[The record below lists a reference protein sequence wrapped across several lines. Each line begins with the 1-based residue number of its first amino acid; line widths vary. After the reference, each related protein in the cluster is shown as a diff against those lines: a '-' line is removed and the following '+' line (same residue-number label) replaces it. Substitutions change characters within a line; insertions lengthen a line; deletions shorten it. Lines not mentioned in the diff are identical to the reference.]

1 MRLRIW
7 HKMIIGISIPSLF
20 VLIGGLISYQYAR
33 NIEDRQ
39 AYVQV
44 ADDLKEH
51 VLETRRN
58 EKTFLYLKNAES
70 LSNLHAA
77 LKTLTESV
85 HIISPATA
93 EEIGLSEI
101 FMLREYVESY
111 PKIVDDLYANYQ
123 EEASAVEKVRA
134 EGRHLEEFVAREEHA
149 SELTTSFILHL
160 RLQEKNYMLF
170 RDRKSH
176 QQFMTGMDMLNN
188 ITPFCNECTPYIRAV
203 GRLASIYEKSDSLIN
218 NLQIIGGN
226 LESLTEQ
233 ITARERARIKS
244 FLTSTKQILLI
255 GLLTLCVVGPLFVY
269 KTAGYIVAPI
279 LRLSNI
285 TRRIAEGDVSLR
297 APLREHDETH
307 SLAVSFNT
315 MLDRLQLTHQSLE
328 RSMELLR
335 EKQAQLVESEK
346 RASLGLL
353 VSGVAHEL
361 NNPLNN
367 ISLIAERMF
376 EERGELTK
384 QEMRD
389 FNNILTQCERAKN
402 IVNNLLDFAR
412 ARKSTVM
419 DRQDIVHVVN
429 ETFTFVGNQLRV
441 NKIDLVKDL
450 PDAPVYIRGNRSKLE
465 QILVSIFTNA
475 IQAMKSNGILS
486 VSVARDE
493 ENSQV
498 VLKISDT
505 GPGIPAEDIKNI
517 FEPFFTTKPVGEGT
531 GLGLSVCRSL
541 VMEHRGQIDAEST
554 PGEGTVFTI
563 RFPLYLETAVTSG
576 APEQGSDGETGQAS
590 R

>member
-1 MRLRIW
+1 
-7 HKMIIGISIPSLF
+7 MIIGITIPSLF
-20 VLIGGLISYQYAR
+20 VLLGGLISYQYAR
-33 NIEDRQ
+33 NIEDRL
-39 AYVQV
+39 AYVQI

-58 EKTFLYLKNAES
+58 EKNFLYLKNAETMA
-70 LSNLHAA
+70 NLHAA
-77 LKTLTESV
+77 LRILSESV
-85 HIISPATA
+85 RDISPETA
-93 EEIGLSEI
+93 DEIGPSDI
-101 FMLREYVESY
+101 FMLRESVEFY
-111 PKIVDDLYANYQ
+111 PKIVDDLYVNYQ
-123 EEASAVEKVRA
+123 EEGKAVEKVRA
-134 EGRHLEEFVAREEHA
+134 EGRRLEEYVAQEEHA

-170 RDRKSH
+170 RDRKSY
-176 QQFMTGMDMLNN
+176 QQFMAGLDMLKN
-188 ITPFCNECTPYIRAV
+188 ITPFCNECSPYIRAV
-203 GRLASIYEKSDSLIN
+203 GGLASIYEKSDSFIN
-218 NLQIIGGN
+218 NLQVIGN
-226 LESLTEQ
+226 SLETVTEQ

-244 FLTSTKQILLI
+244 FLAETKQIMLV
-255 GLLTLCVVGPLFVY
+255 GLLTLCVLGPFFVY

-279 LRLSNI
+279 LRLSRI
-285 TRRIAEGDVSLR
+285 TRQIAEGDLSLR

-307 SLAVSFNT
+307 SLAESFNT
-315 MLDRLQLTHQSLE
+315 MLDKLQLTYQSLE

-376 EERGELTK
+376 EERGELTRE
-384 QEMRD
+384 EMRD

-402 IVNNLLDFAR
+402 IVDNLLDFAR

-419 DRQDIVHVVN
+419 ERQDIVEVVN
-429 ETFTFVGNQLRV
+429 ESFTFVGNQLRI
-441 NKIDLVKDL
+441 NKIDLEKDI
-450 PDAPVYIRGNRSKLE
+450 PEGPVYIEGNRSKLE

-475 IQAMKSNGILS
+475 IQAMKSHGTLT
-486 VSVARDE
+486 VSIKTDE
-493 ENSQV
+493 EDSQA
-498 VLKISDT
+498 VLRIGDT
-505 GPGIPAEDIKNI
+505 GPGIREEDIKNI

-554 PGEGTVFTI
+554 LGQGTVFTI
-563 RFPLYLETAVTSG
+563 RFPLYREVAARHG
-576 APEQGSDGETGQAS
+576 GGEPGSDDSTG
-590 R
+590 